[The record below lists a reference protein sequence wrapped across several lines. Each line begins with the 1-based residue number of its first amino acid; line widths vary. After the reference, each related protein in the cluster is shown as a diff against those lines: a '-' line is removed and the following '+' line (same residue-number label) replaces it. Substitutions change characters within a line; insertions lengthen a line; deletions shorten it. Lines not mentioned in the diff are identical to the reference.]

1 MNIKDYQY
9 FKKLSELKN
18 FSETANFFGVSQP
31 TITYSLKRLEDSTGI
46 SLVERKSYANSLTL
60 TYAGQQLLRHIDRIL
75 LENKLIDEDMR
86 RIKRDKIIM
95 GWPPIITNF
104 IIPKIFDRLKDADLL
119 NSIVPVPDGSKELL
133 SKLKNGDIDLSLLGT
148 TQMPQENQLEYQ
160 LIKEHHFK
168 FIASDKRDISGIT
181 SIKKLFDE
189 DFISLDEGSVHN
201 LVLQRLIEHYNVSP
215 HTMFQTA
222 DYKLMLNLVKADK
235 GISFVTET
243 ATQGV
248 SGIQEIKVPDIQ
260 LPSFYILFVYRH
272 SMVGNEN
279 LAKLMHIFKN
289 I

>member
-1 MNIKDYQY
+1 MNLKDYQY

-18 FSETANFFGVSQP
+18 FSETAKYFHVSQP
-31 TITYSLKRLEDSTGI
+31 TITYSLKRLENTYGLP
-46 SLVERKSYANSLTL
+46 LVERKSYANSLSL
-60 TYAGQQLLRHIDRIL
+60 TYAGQQVLKHIDRIL

-86 RIKRDKIIM
+86 RIKRQKIIM
-95 GWPPIITNF
+95 GWPPIITNYV
-104 IIPKIFDRLKDADLL
+104 IPKVYDRLREADLL

-133 SKLKNGDIDLSLLGT
+133 NKLKNGDIDLSLLGT
-148 TQMPQENQLEYQ
+148 TTMPQEDQLEYQ

-181 SIKKLFDE
+181 SIEKLFDE
-189 DFISLDEGSVHN
+189 DFISLNEGSVHN

-222 DYKLMLNLVKADK
+222 DYKLMLSLVKADK

-243 ATQGV
+243 AIQGV
-248 SGIQEIKVPDIQ
+248 TGIQEIKLDQIQ

-279 LAKLMHIFKN
+279 LARLMHIFKN